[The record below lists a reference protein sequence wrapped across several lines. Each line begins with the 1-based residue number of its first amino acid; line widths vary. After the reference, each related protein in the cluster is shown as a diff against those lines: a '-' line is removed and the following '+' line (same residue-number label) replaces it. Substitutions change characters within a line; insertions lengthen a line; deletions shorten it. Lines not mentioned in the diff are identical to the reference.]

1 MEGFWSVAKVHS
13 SHQELTNMKQT
24 LAGFLA
30 LVILNVF
37 AFAKD
42 SSASK
47 EATPEDAKIDQIV
60 SITADDKMM
69 YDTTSFEVKAGTNIK
84 VALKNIGM
92 IPKIAMGHNF
102 VLLKKGETAFGFGP
116 QVMVNGGTHAN
127 GFIPSPSKGQE
138 KIIAYTKMLGPGE
151 EDSVVFTAPEP
162 GEYEYLCTFP
172 GHFALMRGKMTVK

>member
-1 MEGFWSVAKVHS
+1 
-13 SHQELTNMKQT
+13 MKQT
-24 LAGFLA
+24 VFVLLA
-30 LVILNVF
+30 LTVLN
-37 AFAKD
+37 AFVVAKD

-47 EATPEDAKIDQIV
+47 EAKPKQEKVDQTV
-60 SITADDKMM
+60 SITGDDKMM
-69 YDTTSFEVKAGTNIK
+69 YDTTAFEVKSATK
-84 VALKNIGM
+84 VKVILKNIGM

-116 QVMVNGGTHAN
+116 QVMVNGGSHEN
-127 GFIPSPSKGQE
+127 GFIPSKDKG
-138 KIIAYTKMLGPGE
+138 KILAYTKMLGPGE